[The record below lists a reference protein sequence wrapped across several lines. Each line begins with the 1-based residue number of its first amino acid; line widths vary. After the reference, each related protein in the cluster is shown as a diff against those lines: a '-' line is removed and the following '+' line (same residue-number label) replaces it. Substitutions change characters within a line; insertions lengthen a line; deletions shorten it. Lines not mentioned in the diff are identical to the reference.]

1 MSAHLQR
8 EIDRLRNKILSLS
21 AFVEEDVRKAAR
33 AVTDRDLTLAQQV
46 IDMDNQ
52 IDTMEVDIE
61 EECLKILALHQPVA
75 IDLRYII
82 AVLKINND
90 LERIGDIAV
99 NMAERALFLAI
110 KEPMEMP
117 IDFSRMVA
125 IVQGMLRKSIDS
137 LVNSDIVLATE
148 VIKSDD
154 EIDSLNRES
163 YQRIQARM
171 KSDPARLDSYTQLL
185 ALSRHL
191 ERIGDHA
198 TNIAEDVIYMVEGRI
213 ARHRTEPFGGD
224 GGK

>member
-46 IDMDNQ
+46 IDLDNQ

-61 EECLKILALHQPVA
+61 EDCLKILALHQPVA

-99 NMAERALFLAI
+99 NMAERASFLAI

-137 LVNSDIVLATE
+137 LVNSDVVLATE

-163 YQRIQARM
+163 YQLIQAKM